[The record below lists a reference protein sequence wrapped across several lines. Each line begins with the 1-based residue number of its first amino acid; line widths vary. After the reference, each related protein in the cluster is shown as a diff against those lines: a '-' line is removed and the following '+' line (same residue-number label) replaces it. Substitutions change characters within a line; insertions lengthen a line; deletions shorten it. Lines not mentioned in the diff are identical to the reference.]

1 MKTKTRN
8 RRDLIGGFLFLL
20 TGVGVLFE
28 SLRLKVG
35 TPTTPKAGFFPFVSG
50 IILIA
55 LSLMVMVHGWL
66 KPDKETAGF
75 GDIRR
80 PAILVA
86 GTAIYVLILDPLGY
100 VLSTFFLGAVIL
112 WVLGIRSWRILGGA
126 SAALSVG
133 TYILFARILGIEL
146 PMGVLEFIG

>member
-1 MKTKTRN
+1 MITKTRN

-50 IILIA
+50 VVLIA
-55 LSLMVMVHGWL
+55 LSLMVMIHGWL
-66 KPDKETAGF
+66 KPGKEAEGF
-75 GDIRR
+75 GEVRR

-86 GTAIYVLILDPLGY
+86 GTVIYVVILDLLGY
-100 VLSTFFLGAVIL
+100 VLSTLFLGGIIF

-133 TYILFARILGIEL
+133 TYILFAKLLGIEL
-146 PMGVLEFIG
+146 PMGLLGFIG